1 MNKLDKKDTR
11 SEDKVLTDVQRCFR
25 GTGELPNN
33 KDLAYY
39 NGANQVWKYIEENID
54 DPELLMDHLFLSGKT
69 IATDKSQERLVY
81 ETKVGG
87 L

>member
-1 MNKLDKKDTR
+1 MRKLLHQKSDT
-11 SEDKVLTDVQRCFR
+11 VINAVQRCFR

-39 NGANQVWKYIEENID
+39 NGANHVWRYIEEHID
-54 DPELLMDHLFLSGKT
+54 DPELFDNLFLAGKS
-69 IATDKSQERLVY
+69 IADDIDQERLVY

-87 L
+87 I